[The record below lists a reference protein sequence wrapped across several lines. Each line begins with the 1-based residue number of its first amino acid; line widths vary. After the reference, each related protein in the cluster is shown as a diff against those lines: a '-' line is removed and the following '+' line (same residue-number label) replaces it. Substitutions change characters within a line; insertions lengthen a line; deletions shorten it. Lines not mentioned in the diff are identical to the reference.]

1 MMSGTSLRVQ
11 LLKFLTSTAGGM
23 RSIPGWG
30 TKIPHA
36 TAHRAKKKKRIRCF
50 IKKYSEHQKGNLKQK
65 NTDVKLLSARHLIY
79 IK

>member
-1 MMSGTSLRVQ
+1 MSGTSLRVQ

-36 TAHRAKKKKRIRCF
+36 TAHRAKKKKKDKVLY
-50 IKKYSEHQKGNLKQK
+50 KKVQ
-65 NTDVKLLSARHLIY
+65 
-79 IK
+79 